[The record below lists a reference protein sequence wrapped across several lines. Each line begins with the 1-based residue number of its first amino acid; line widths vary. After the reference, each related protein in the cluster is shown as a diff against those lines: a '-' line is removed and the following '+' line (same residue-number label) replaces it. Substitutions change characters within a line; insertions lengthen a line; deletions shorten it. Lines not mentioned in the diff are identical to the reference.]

1 MGETNVAIIVAA
13 GRGTRLGASLPKA
26 FLPLRGEP
34 LVIRALRPFEA
45 CEDVHRLLV
54 VVPESERER
63 ALELMHVARLSKL
76 AAVISGGEERSHSVA
91 RALEVLSRDQ
101 VDLILVHD
109 GARPLVTPAEIARV
123 IEKAR
128 QTGAALLA
136 LPISE
141 TVKEVE
147 GERVLRTVDRRRL
160 YLAQTPQAF
169 RADILREAYARAMR
183 EGIVAPDDAALVE
196 RCGWPVWIV
205 RGSTRNLKITWP
217 EDLLLAEALLRVMEG
232 G

>member
-13 GRGTRLGASLPKA
+13 GRGMRLGASLPKA
-26 FLPLRGEP
+26 FLLLRGEP

-45 CEDVHRLLV
+45 CADVHRLLV

-63 ALELMHVARLSKL
+63 ALELMRAARLSKL

-91 RALEVLSRDQ
+91 RALEVLSQDQ
-101 VDLILVHD
+101 VDIILVHD
-109 GARPLVTPAEIARV
+109 GARPLVTPAEITRV

-183 EGIVAPDDAALVE
+183 EGVVASDDAALVE
-196 RCGWPVWIV
+196 RYGWPVSIV
-205 RGSTRNLKITWP
+205 QGSARNVKITWP
-217 EDLLLAEALLRVMEG
+217 EDVLLAEALLRAMEG